1 MNLRN
6 DVFDN
11 LDSLDI
17 INFPPSEIAD
27 VLSLLKK
34 EDSSTSELSNL
45 ILKDAEF
52 TARVLRMA
60 NAPSDGNNQDV
71 AGVNRAIEVIGQDK
85 LKTLLLPVTIYNII
99 SSPVVGKPAAIERLR
114 EHMLETAVVAQNA
127 ARITGYGDVDE
138 AFMAGFLHDFGRMFL
153 LSYFPKEFDEI
164 RRACGEDKLL
174 IDAERDILET
184 DHQEI
189 GKYIA
194 ERWGL
199 PKSLSEV
206 MGNHHPDDITDLD
219 SYPQLARLVMFAD
232 NISPS
237 GFDFPD
243 SSTGTA
249 RRTTVLEN
257 YSEIIGFSLE
267 DIKNIYRDL
276 ARDILAV
283 ADIFDLAKGDR
294 IEYLSRINREIF
306 DHCFYLAGA
315 IREEQGLSGTP
326 PAQGLS
332 TGILQSLNCD
342 LAKLSHYINNAT
354 MNISGQ
360 CEILQMLYEQDDREL
375 IHRKIPAALESVK
388 SSIRKISLIL
398 EELSGQNYIENPNKI
413 EISKAVDI
421 GSKLK
426 NRPDPTQVPA

>member
-11 LDSLDI
+11 LDSVNI
-17 INFPPSEIAD
+17 ISLPPSEIAD
-27 VLSLLKK
+27 VLSIFGR
-34 EDSSTSELSNL
+34 ENSTIQELSIL
-45 ILKDAEF
+45 ILRDAKL
-52 TARVLRMA
+52 TARLLRMA
-60 NAPSDGNNQDV
+60 NVSTSGKRQDV
-71 AGVNRAIEVIGQDK
+71 AGVNRAIEAVGKDK
-85 LKTLLLPVTIYNII
+85 VKALLLPITIYDII
-99 SSPVVGKPAAIERLR
+99 FARDSGYPGAIERLR
-114 EHMLETAVVAQNA
+114 AHMLETAVVAQKA
-127 ARITGYGDVDE
+127 ARIAGYGDVNE

-153 LSYFPKEFDEI
+153 LSYFPQEFDEI
-164 RRACGEDKLL
+164 RRTCGEDRLL

-194 ERWGL
+194 ERWDL

-243 SSTGTA
+243 SSVGTA
-249 RRTTVLEN
+249 RRTMALEN
-257 YSEIIGFSLE
+257 CSEIIGFSLE
-267 DIKNIYRDL
+267 DIKSIYRDL
-276 ARDILAV
+276 AGDILAV
-283 ADIFDLAKGDR
+283 ADIFDMAKGDR

-306 DHCFYLAGA
+306 NHCFYLAGA
-315 IREEQGLSGTP
+315 IREEQGLPGTL
-326 PAQGLS
+326 PAQELS
-332 TGILQSLNCD
+332 GGIHQSLNCD

-375 IHRKIPAALESVK
+375 IHRKLPAAIDSVK

-398 EELSGQNYIENPNKI
+398 EELSGQNYIEKPNKI
-413 EISKAVDI
+413 KISKAVDI